1 MKESKSEHQKQ
12 LLRNSTYQAMEKEGI
27 LGKEAFQR
35 KPYYMALTQPSSIKS
50 GI

>member
-1 MKESKSEHQKQ
+1 MKETKSEHQKH
-12 LLRNSTYQAMEKEGI
+12 LLRSFTYQAMEKEGI

-35 KPYYMALTQPSSIKS
+35 KPYYMTLAQPSSIKP